1 MNLLKKKAYNVLND
15 KNIDAYSKALLDKK
29 TEYNEEL
36 KKPKEV
42 HQMTEAERRLAEKTM
57 SSALDM
63 LRKERGQKTIA
74 EEERLYEENK
84 VDSQHMEDDF
94 TTSSIENEQ
103 SSDALDLVHTML
115 QDMSNDDDD
124 ELLPSQV
131 KKLKEKQEKKEKKEK
146 KEKPKKE
153 EGPKEKKLKKKKPMS
168 KVTKI
173 ILGCILLGVAALGVY
188 SYKVLVYD
196 PQNIVSPA
204 QQKTYDKLVSFA
216 DEYGDNMMSDAEK
229 LELIDLNSGYKKL
242 LDKQKTSIN
251 AYFKEQTG
259 KSYTALLKEVKEL
272 QKTKEEVKLPA
283 YQQIVDLLNG
293 WDAKSDEEKM
303 AVADMQS
310 VYSSLSKSLKKE
322 VDSLSKSK
330 TGKDFIDLCKEQAE
344 LKTAAQ
350 EKAQQEEEQ
359 KKSENASKIQE
370 YQASLNSL
378 QQDYDTYA
386 QYAQSL
392 ESELADA
399 SDEDRSQIQSQIDT
413 NNQMLY
419 SLQQQIAYYQQ
430 QIAALQS

>member
-1 MNLLKKKAYNVLND
+1 MSKND

-84 VDSQHMEDDF
+84 ADLQHMDDDF

-103 SSDALDLVHTML
+103 SNDALDLVHTML

-124 ELLPSQV
+124 ELLPLQV
-131 KKLKEKQEKKEKKEK
+131 KKLKETKEK

-153 EGPKEKKLKKKKPMS
+153 KSEKEEKPKEKKSKKKKPMN
-168 KVTKI
+168 KITKI
-173 ILGCILLGVAALGVY
+173 ILGFILLGVAALGVY

-204 QQKTYDKLVSFA
+204 QQKTYDKLVSYA

>member
-1 MNLLKKKAYNVLND
+1 MSKND

-84 VDSQHMEDDF
+84 ADLQHMDDDF

-103 SSDALDLVHTML
+103 SNDALDLVHTML
-115 QDMSNDDDD
+115 QDMSNDDD

-131 KKLKEKQEKKEKKEK
+131 KKLKETKEKKEK

-153 EGPKEKKLKKKKPMS
+153 KPKKEKSEKEEKPKEKKSKKKKPMS

-204 QQKTYDKLVSFA
+204 QQKTYDKLVSYA

>member
-1 MNLLKKKAYNVLND
+1 MSKND

-115 QDMSNDDDD
+115 QDMSNDDD

-153 EGPKEKKLKKKKPMS
+153 KEEEPKKKKSKKKKPMS

-204 QQKTYDKLVSFA
+204 QQKTYDKLVSYA
-216 DEYGDNMMSDAEK
+216 DEYGDNMMLDAEK

-283 YQQIVDLLNG
+283 YQQIVGLLND

-419 SLQQQIAYYQQ
+419 SLQQQIVYYQQ

>member
-1 MNLLKKKAYNVLND
+1 MSKKD

-36 KKPKEV
+36 KKPKTV
-42 HQMTEAERRLAEKTM
+42 HEMSDEERKQAEKTM

-74 EEERLYEENK
+74 EEEQFYEDQKTNL
-84 VDSQHMEDDF
+84 VSTDDDF
-94 TTSSIENEQ
+94 TTSSIESEQ
-103 SSDALDLVHTML
+103 SNDALNLVHAML
-115 QDMSNDDDD
+115 QDMSNDDQEAD
-124 ELLPSQV
+124 
-131 KKLKEKQEKKEKKEK
+131 KKSVVEEQKKETKEKKK
-146 KEKPKKE
+146 TKEPKK
-153 EGPKEKKLKKKKPMS
+153 KNDSKKPKKKKPMS

-173 ILGCILLGVAALGVY
+173 VLGVILLGVAALGVY

-204 QQKTYDKLVSFA
+204 QQKTYDKLISYA

-229 LELIDLNSGYKKL
+229 LELLDLDSGYKKL

-251 AYFKEQTG
+251 EYFKEQTG
-259 KSYTALLKEVKEL
+259 KTYKALLKDIKEL
-272 QKTKEEVKLPA
+272 QTSKEEAKLPA
-283 YQQIVDLLNG
+283 YQQIMTLLDG

-303 AVADMQS
+303 AVTDMQS
-310 VYSSLSKSLKKE
+310 VYSSLSKSLKE
-322 VDSLSKSK
+322 DVDDLSKSK

-419 SLQQQIAYYQQ
+419 SLQQQITYYQQ

>member
-1 MNLLKKKAYNVLND
+1 MSKND

-84 VDSQHMEDDF
+84 ADLQHMDDDF

-103 SSDALDLVHTML
+103 SNDALDLVHTML

-153 EGPKEKKLKKKKPMS
+153 KKEEPNEKKSKKKKPMS
-168 KVTKI
+168 KITKI

-204 QQKTYDKLVSFA
+204 QQKTYDKLVSYA

>member
-1 MNLLKKKAYNVLND
+1 MSKND

-115 QDMSNDDDD
+115 QDMSNDDD

-131 KKLKEKQEKKEKKEK
+131 KKLKEKQEKKEKREK

-153 EGPKEKKLKKKKPMS
+153 KEEEPKKKKSKKKKPMS

-173 ILGCILLGVAALGVY
+173 VLGCILLGVAALGVY

-204 QQKTYDKLVSFA
+204 QQKTYDKLVSYA

-283 YQQIVDLLNG
+283 YQQIVGLLNS

-392 ESELADA
+392 ESDLANA

-419 SLQQQIAYYQQ
+419 SLQQQIVYYQQ

>member
-1 MNLLKKKAYNVLND
+1 MSKND

-115 QDMSNDDDD
+115 QDMSNDDD

-153 EGPKEKKLKKKKPMS
+153 KEEEPKKKKSKKKKPMS

-204 QQKTYDKLVSFA
+204 QQKTYDKLVSYA

-283 YQQIVDLLNG
+283 YQQIVGLLND

-344 LKTAAQ
+344 LKTVAQ

-419 SLQQQIAYYQQ
+419 SLQQQIVYYQQ

>member
-1 MNLLKKKAYNVLND
+1 MSKND

-115 QDMSNDDDD
+115 QDMSNDDD

-131 KKLKEKQEKKEKKEK
+131 KKLKEKQEKKEKREK

-153 EGPKEKKLKKKKPMS
+153 KEEEPKKKKSKKKKPMS

-173 ILGCILLGVAALGVY
+173 VLGCILLGVAALGVY

-204 QQKTYDKLVSFA
+204 QQKTYDKLVSYA

-283 YQQIVDLLNG
+283 YQQIVGLLNS

-392 ESELADA
+392 ESDLANA

>member
-1 MNLLKKKAYNVLND
+1 MSKND

-115 QDMSNDDDD
+115 QDMSNDDD

-153 EGPKEKKLKKKKPMS
+153 KEEEPKKKKSKKKKPMS

-204 QQKTYDKLVSFA
+204 QQKTYDKLVSYA

-283 YQQIVDLLNG
+283 YQQIVGLLND

-392 ESELADA
+392 ESELANA

>member
-1 MNLLKKKAYNVLND
+1 MSKND

-115 QDMSNDDDD
+115 QDMSNDDD

-153 EGPKEKKLKKKKPMS
+153 KEPKEKKSKKKKPMS
-168 KVTKI
+168 KITKI
-173 ILGCILLGVAALGVY
+173 ILGFILLGVAALGVY

-204 QQKTYDKLVSFA
+204 QQKTYDKLVSYA

-242 LDKQKTSIN
+242 LDKQKISIN
-251 AYFKEQTG
+251 EYFKEQTG
-259 KSYTALLKEVKEL
+259 KSYTSLLKEIKEL
-272 QKTKEEVKLPA
+272 QQTKEEVKLPA

-392 ESELADA
+392 ESDLANA

>member
-1 MNLLKKKAYNVLND
+1 MSKND

-84 VDSQHMEDDF
+84 VDSQHIEDDF

-153 EGPKEKKLKKKKPMS
+153 KKEEPKEKKSKKKKPMS

-204 QQKTYDKLVSFA
+204 QQKTYDKLVSYA

-283 YQQIVDLLNG
+283 HQQIVGLLNS

-392 ESELADA
+392 ESDLANA

>member
-1 MNLLKKKAYNVLND
+1 MSKND

-115 QDMSNDDDD
+115 QDMSNDDD

-146 KEKPKKE
+146 KDKPKKE
-153 EGPKEKKLKKKKPMS
+153 KEKEPKEKKSKKKKPMS

-204 QQKTYDKLVSFA
+204 QQKTYDKLVSYA

-272 QKTKEEVKLPA
+272 QKTKEDVKLPA
-283 YQQIVDLLNG
+283 YQQIVGLLNS

-330 TGKDFIDLCKEQAE
+330 TGKDFIDLCKGQAE

>member
-1 MNLLKKKAYNVLND
+1 MSKND

-84 VDSQHMEDDF
+84 ADLQHMDDDF

-103 SSDALDLVHTML
+103 SNDALDLVHTML
-115 QDMSNDDDD
+115 QDMSNDDD

-131 KKLKEKQEKKEKKEK
+131 KKLKETKEKKEK

-153 EGPKEKKLKKKKPMS
+153 KSEKEEKPKEKKSKKKKPMS

-204 QQKTYDKLVSFA
+204 QQKTYDKLVSYA

-344 LKTAAQ
+344 LNTAAQ

-359 KKSENASKIQE
+359 KKSENASKIPE

>member
-1 MNLLKKKAYNVLND
+1 MSKND

-153 EGPKEKKLKKKKPMS
+153 KKEEPKEKKSKKKKPMS

-204 QQKTYDKLVSFA
+204 QQKTYDKLVSYA

-272 QKTKEEVKLPA
+272 QKTKEDVKLPA
-283 YQQIVDLLNG
+283 YQQIVGLLNS

-359 KKSENASKIQE
+359 KQSENASKIQE

-392 ESELADA
+392 ESDLANA
-399 SDEDRSQIQSQIDT
+399 SDEDRLQIQSQIDT

>member
-1 MNLLKKKAYNVLND
+1 MSKND

-103 SSDALDLVHTML
+103 SNDALDLVHTML
-115 QDMSNDDDD
+115 QDMSNDDD

-131 KKLKEKQEKKEKKEK
+131 KKLKETKEKKEK

-153 EGPKEKKLKKKKPMS
+153 KSEKEEKPKEKKSKKKKPMS
-168 KVTKI
+168 KITKI
-173 ILGCILLGVAALGVY
+173 ILGFILLGVAALGVY

-204 QQKTYDKLVSFA
+204 QQKTYDKLVSYA

-310 VYSSLSKSLKKE
+310 VYSFLSKSLKKE

>member
-1 MNLLKKKAYNVLND
+1 MSKND

-29 TEYNEEL
+29 TEYNEEM

-42 HQMTEAERRLAEKTM
+42 HQMTEAERRMAEKTM

-84 VDSQHMEDDF
+84 ADLQHMDDDF

-103 SSDALDLVHTML
+103 SNDALDLVHTML
-115 QDMSNDDDD
+115 QDMSNDDD

-131 KKLKEKQEKKEKKEK
+131 KKLKETKEK

-153 EGPKEKKLKKKKPMS
+153 KSEKEEKHKEKKSKKKKPMS
-168 KVTKI
+168 KITKI
-173 ILGCILLGVAALGVY
+173 ILGFILLGVAALGVY

-204 QQKTYDKLVSFA
+204 QQKTYDKLVSYA

-242 LDKQKTSIN
+242 LDKQKISIN
-251 AYFKEQTG
+251 EYFKEQTG
-259 KSYTALLKEVKEL
+259 KSYTSLLKEIKEL
-272 QKTKEEVKLPA
+272 QQTKEEVKFPA

-359 KKSENASKIQE
+359 KKADNASKIQE

-378 QQDYDTYA
+378 QQDYNTYA

-392 ESELADA
+392 ESDLANA

>member
-1 MNLLKKKAYNVLND
+1 MSKND

-115 QDMSNDDDD
+115 QDMSNDDD

-131 KKLKEKQEKKEKKEK
+131 KKLKEKHEKKEKKEK

-153 EGPKEKKLKKKKPMS
+153 KEEEPKKKKSKKKKPMS

-204 QQKTYDKLVSFA
+204 QQKTYDKLVSYA

-272 QKTKEEVKLPA
+272 QKTKEDVKLPA
-283 YQQIVDLLNG
+283 YQQIVGLLNS

-392 ESELADA
+392 ESDLANA

>member
-1 MNLLKKKAYNVLND
+1 MSKND

-153 EGPKEKKLKKKKPMS
+153 KEEEPKKKKSKKKKPMS

-204 QQKTYDKLVSFA
+204 QQKTYDKLVSYA

-310 VYSSLSKSLKKE
+310 VYSSLSKSLKME

-392 ESELADA
+392 ESDLANA

-419 SLQQQIAYYQQ
+419 SLQQQIVYYQQ

>member
-1 MNLLKKKAYNVLND
+1 MSKKD

-36 KKPKEV
+36 KKPKTV
-42 HQMTEAERRLAEKTM
+42 HEMSDEERKQAEKTM

-74 EEERLYEENK
+74 EEEQFYEEQKTNL
-84 VDSQHMEDDF
+84 VGTDDDF
-94 TTSSIENEQ
+94 TTSSIESEQ
-103 SSDALDLVHTML
+103 SNDALNLVHAML
-115 QDMSNDDDD
+115 QDMSNDDQEAD
-124 ELLPSQV
+124 
-131 KKLKEKQEKKEKKEK
+131 KKSVVEEKKKETKEKKK
-146 KEKPKKE
+146 TKEPKK
-153 EGPKEKKLKKKKPMS
+153 KNDSKKPKKKKPMS

-173 ILGCILLGVAALGVY
+173 VLGVILLGVAALGVY

-204 QQKTYDKLVSFA
+204 QQKTYDKLISYA

-229 LELIDLNSGYKKL
+229 LELLDLDSGYKKL

-251 AYFKEQTG
+251 EYFKEQTG
-259 KSYTALLKEVKEL
+259 KTYKALLKDIKEL
-272 QKTKEEVKLPA
+272 QTSKEEAKLPA
-283 YQQIVDLLNG
+283 YQQIMTLLDG

-419 SLQQQIAYYQQ
+419 SLQQQITYYQQ

>member
-1 MNLLKKKAYNVLND
+1 MSKND

-115 QDMSNDDDD
+115 QDMSNDDD

-153 EGPKEKKLKKKKPMS
+153 KEEEPKEKKLKKKKPMS

-204 QQKTYDKLVSFA
+204 QQKTYDKLVSYA

-259 KSYTALLKEVKEL
+259 KSYTALLREVKEL

-350 EKAQQEEEQ
+350 EKAQQEEGQ

-392 ESELADA
+392 ESDLANA

>member
-1 MNLLKKKAYNVLND
+1 MSKND

-42 HQMTEAERRLAEKTM
+42 HQMTEDERRLAEKTM

-115 QDMSNDDDD
+115 QDMSNDDD

-153 EGPKEKKLKKKKPMS
+153 KEEEPTKKKSKKKKPMS

-204 QQKTYDKLVSFA
+204 QQKTYDKLVSYA

-283 YQQIVDLLNG
+283 YQQIVGLLND

-350 EKAQQEEEQ
+350 EKAQQEEE
-359 KKSENASKIQE
+359 KKKADNASKIQE

>member
-1 MNLLKKKAYNVLND
+1 MSKND

-153 EGPKEKKLKKKKPMS
+153 KKEEPKEKKSKKKKPMS

-204 QQKTYDKLVSFA
+204 QQKTYDKLVSYA

-283 YQQIVDLLNG
+283 YQQIVGLLNS
-293 WDAKSDEEKM
+293 WDAKSDEEKK

-350 EKAQQEEEQ
+350 EKVQQEEEQ

-392 ESELADA
+392 ESDLANA

-419 SLQQQIAYYQQ
+419 SLQQQIVYYQQ

>member
-1 MNLLKKKAYNVLND
+1 MSKND

-84 VDSQHMEDDF
+84 ADLQHMDDDF

-103 SSDALDLVHTML
+103 SNDALDLVHTML
-115 QDMSNDDDD
+115 QDMSNDDD

-131 KKLKEKQEKKEKKEK
+131 KKLKETKEK

-153 EGPKEKKLKKKKPMS
+153 KSEKEEKPKEKKSKKKKPMS
-168 KVTKI
+168 KITKI
-173 ILGCILLGVAALGVY
+173 ILGFILLGVAALGVY

-204 QQKTYDKLVSFA
+204 QQKTYDKLVSYA

-272 QKTKEEVKLPA
+272 QKTKEDVKLPA
-283 YQQIVDLLNG
+283 YQQIVGLLNS

>member
-1 MNLLKKKAYNVLND
+1 MSKND

-36 KKPKEV
+36 KKPKDV

-124 ELLPSQV
+124 DELLPSQV
-131 KKLKEKQEKKEKKEK
+131 KKLKEKQEKKEKKQK

-153 EGPKEKKLKKKKPMS
+153 KSEKEEKPKEKKLKKKKPMS
-168 KVTKI
+168 KITKI

-204 QQKTYDKLVSFA
+204 QQKTYDKLVSYA

-259 KSYTALLKEVKEL
+259 KSYTALLREVKEL

-392 ESELADA
+392 ESDLANA

>member
-1 MNLLKKKAYNVLND
+1 MSKND

-36 KKPKEV
+36 KKTKEV

-115 QDMSNDDDD
+115 QDMSNDDD

-153 EGPKEKKLKKKKPMS
+153 KEEPKEKKLKKKKPMS

-204 QQKTYDKLVSFA
+204 QQKTYDKLVSYA

-259 KSYTALLKEVKEL
+259 KSYTTLLKEVKEL
-272 QKTKEEVKLPA
+272 QKTKEDVKLPA
-283 YQQIVDLLNG
+283 YQQIVGLLND

-392 ESELADA
+392 ESDLANA

>member
-1 MNLLKKKAYNVLND
+1 MSKND

-42 HQMTEAERRLAEKTM
+42 HQMTEDERRLAEKTM

-115 QDMSNDDDD
+115 QDMSNDDD

-153 EGPKEKKLKKKKPMS
+153 KEKEPKEKKSKKKKPMS

-204 QQKTYDKLVSFA
+204 QQKTYDKLVSYA

-242 LDKQKTSIN
+242 LDKQKISIN
-251 AYFKEQTG
+251 EYFKEQTG
-259 KSYTALLKEVKEL
+259 KSYTSLLKEIKEL
-272 QKTKEEVKLPA
+272 QQTKEEVKLPA

-350 EKAQQEEEQ
+350 EKAQQEEE
-359 KKSENASKIQE
+359 KKKADNASKIQE

-378 QQDYDTYA
+378 QQDYNTYA

-392 ESELADA
+392 ESDLANA

>member
-1 MNLLKKKAYNVLND
+1 MSKND

-115 QDMSNDDDD
+115 QDMSNDDD

-131 KKLKEKQEKKEKKEK
+131 KKLKEKQEKKEKREK

-153 EGPKEKKLKKKKPMS
+153 KEEEPKKKKSKKKKPMS

-173 ILGCILLGVAALGVY
+173 VLGCILLGVAALGVY

-204 QQKTYDKLVSFA
+204 QQKTYDKLVSYA

-272 QKTKEEVKLPA
+272 QKTKEDVKLPA
-283 YQQIVDLLNG
+283 YQQIVGLLNS

-392 ESELADA
+392 ESDLANA

-419 SLQQQIAYYQQ
+419 SLQQQIVYYQQ

>member
-1 MNLLKKKAYNVLND
+1 MSKND

-115 QDMSNDDDD
+115 QDMSNDDD

-153 EGPKEKKLKKKKPMS
+153 KEEEPKEKKLKKKKPMS

-204 QQKTYDKLVSFA
+204 QQKTYDKLVSYA

-242 LDKQKTSIN
+242 LDKQKISIN
-251 AYFKEQTG
+251 EYFKEQTG
-259 KSYTALLKEVKEL
+259 KSYTSLLKEIKEL
-272 QKTKEEVKLPA
+272 QQTKEEVKLPA

-392 ESELADA
+392 ESDLANA

>member
-1 MNLLKKKAYNVLND
+1 MSKND

-84 VDSQHMEDDF
+84 ADLQHMDDDF

-103 SSDALDLVHTML
+103 SNDALDLVHTML
-115 QDMSNDDDD
+115 QDMSNDDD

-131 KKLKEKQEKKEKKEK
+131 KKLKETKEKKEK

-153 EGPKEKKLKKKKPMS
+153 KSEKEEKPKEKKSKKKKPMS

-204 QQKTYDKLVSFA
+204 QQKTYDKLVSYA

-359 KKSENASKIQE
+359 KKSENASKIPE